1 MPSRLSA
8 LDASFLFMEDAS
20 TPMHTGGVAI
30 FKPPPGGFDHE
41 RLVRLIK
48 QRIPFVPRYR
58 QRVRDVPFGL
68 ARPVW
73 VDDEHFDVTYHV
85 RRSALPRPGTREQLN
100 ELVARLLSRPLDR
113 SRPLWEMY
121 LVEGLADGS
130 FAIVSKSHQALVD
143 GLSAVDI
150 AQVMLDPTEETA
162 PVAGDSWRPRREPTD
177 VELLSQAF
185 TEVTTRPAAAVEAV
199 RDTVSDV
206 SKVAARVGTR
216 AAGMLSAALAV
227 ARPTASSPLN
237 VPIGEQRRF
246 ATVDLQFAD
255 LKRIRGSLG
264 GTINDTV
271 LAVVAGALR
280 AWLMTRGEAVK
291 QGDVLKA
298 LLPVSIA
305 VPSATSGHA
314 GGNRV
319 TATLVELPVGEP
331 DPALRLQQISF
342 QLAQLE
348 EGGHFI
354 GADAIVN
361 IAGFAPST
369 LHALGARVGSTLTSK
384 VYNLVITNVP
394 GPQRALYAA
403 GSQMLA
409 AYPVVPLTHNQ
420 ALSIGL
426 ISYDGGVYFGLYADR
441 DALPDLD
448 VLVSCIQD
456 SMDELL
462 ARTEISRAS
471 AARIK
476 RSEQR
481 GEQRRRGAAN
491 SPNLRAVPSDPPSGI
506 PDTKAQGGA

>member
-1 MPSRLSA
+1 MPSRMSA

-20 TPMHTGGVAI
+20 TPMHAGGVAI
-30 FKPPPGGFDHE
+30 FQPPPGGFDHE

-48 QRIPFVPRYR
+48 QRLPFVPRYR
-58 QRVRDVPFGL
+58 MRVREVPFGV

-85 RRSALPRPGTREQLN
+85 RRSALPKPGSREQLN

-121 LVEGLADGS
+121 LVEGLADGC

-143 GLSAVDI
+143 GISAVDI
-150 AQVMLDPTEETA
+150 AQVMLDPFEEPTQ
-162 PVAGDSWRPRREPTD
+162 VAGDAWRPRPEPTD

-185 TEVTTRPAAAVEAV
+185 TELATRPTRAVEAV
-199 RDTVSDV
+199 KGTVSDV
-206 SKVAARVGTR
+206 SKTATKVGARAVD
-216 AAGMLSAALAV
+216 MVNAALAI

-246 ATVDLQFAD
+246 ATVDLRLDD
-255 LKRIRGSLG
+255 LKKVRASLG
-264 GTINDTV
+264 GTVNDTV

-280 AWLMTRGEAVK
+280 SWLLARGATAA
-291 QGDVLKA
+291 QGDSIKA

-305 VPSATSGHA
+305 VPSAASGEA

-319 TATLVELPVGEP
+319 SGTLVELPVGEP
-331 DPALRLQQISF
+331 DPAVRLQQISY

-348 EGGHFI
+348 EGGHFV
-354 GADAIVN
+354 GAEAIVN
-361 IAGFAPST
+361 IAGFGPPT
-369 LHALGARVGSTLTSK
+369 LHALGARVSSTLTSK

-394 GPQRALYAA
+394 GPQRSLYAA
-403 GSQMLA
+403 GSRMVA
-409 AYPVVPLTHNQ
+409 AYPVVPLTKNQ

-441 DALPDLD
+441 DALPDID
-448 VLVSCIQD
+448 ILVACLKE

-462 ARTEISRAS
+462 ARTEKSR
-471 AARIK
+471 RT
-476 RSEQR
+476 
-481 GEQRRRGAAN
+481 
-491 SPNLRAVPSDPPSGI
+491 LRAVPTKSAPKK
-506 PDTKAQGGA
+506 KAQGTA